1 MHRFYLPPSDCQDN
15 TIALTGAE
23 AHHALSVLRLGPGE
37 RVVVLDGAGHELLCD
52 VRDTAGGRLELTV
65 RQRNPLTLLPCR
77 LTLIQAMTK
86 PKSMEI
92 IVQKATELGA
102 TRLVPVLSERSV
114 AQLDGEAAGRKTEK
128 WRAIAIEAIKQC
140 GSPWLPAIDE
150 PVKPGV
156 FLARGEG
163 FDLTLLASLQPGAMH
178 PREVL
183 QAYQA
188 EHGRPPRQ
196 LAVWVGPEGDFTPA
210 ELGAIRGSG
219 AQPVTLGP
227 LVLRSETAAIYCLSF
242 LSYELQ
248 APPA

>member
-52 VRDTAGGRLELTV
+52 VRATAGGRVDLAV
-65 RQRNPLTLLPCR
+65 QQRHPLTSLPCR

-156 FLARGEG
+156 FLARGER